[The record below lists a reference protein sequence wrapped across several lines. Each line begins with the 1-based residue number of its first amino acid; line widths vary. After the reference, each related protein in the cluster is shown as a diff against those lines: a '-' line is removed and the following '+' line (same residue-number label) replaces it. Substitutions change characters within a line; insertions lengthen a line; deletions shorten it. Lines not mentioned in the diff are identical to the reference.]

1 MMMLLTMMMM
11 MMVMMMVVAED
22 DDDGALNPMPCSVA
36 VGVASELRM
45 RAVWSHIFRPGLEMG
60 VSENRGR

>member
-1 MMMLLTMMMM
+1 MMMMMM

-45 RAVWSHIFRPGLEMG
+45 RLSGATS
-60 VSENRGR
+60 SDRGSKWGFPKIGDPSIAP